1 MISKEMKKLNRRE
14 LVDIIYQMKKNEQQM
29 QEEIATLQASLQ
41 DKRIRVSSVGSIA
54 EVAVEITQVFSVAQE
69 TADLYLQ
76 EIACMK
82 ADAENECAKMIE
94 DARKKAKEILLHSAK
109 KFADLNNSYQV
120 EYKKLLMLREEIKEL
135 EQKRRRESCE
145 G

>member
-14 LVDIIYQMKKNEQQM
+14 LVDIIYQMKRNEQQM

-41 DKRIRVSSVGSIA
+41 DKRIRVSAVGSIA
-54 EVAVEITQVFSVAQE
+54 DAAVEITQVFSAAQE

-82 ADAENECAKMIE
+82 TDTEAECARMIE
-94 DARKKAKEILLHSAK
+94 DAKKKAKEILAYSAK
-109 KFADLNNSYQV
+109 KFVDLNDAYQA
-120 EYKKLLMLREEIKEL
+120 EYKKLQMLREEIEKM
-135 EQKRRRESCE
+135 EQKRRYESCE

>member
-41 DKRIRVSSVGSIA
+41 DKRIRFSSVGSIA
-54 EVAVEITQVFSVAQE
+54 EAAAEITKVFSAAQG

-82 ADAENECAKMIE
+82 MDTENECAKMIE
-94 DARKKAKEILLHSAK
+94 DAKKKAKEILAYSAK
-109 KFADLNNSYQV
+109 KFVDLNDSYQA
-120 EYKKLLMLREEIKEL
+120 EYKKLQMLREEIKEL
-135 EQKRRRESCE
+135 ERQKNEFCE